1 MLGGLEF
8 EATNCYP
15 TRDPGHGYP
24 PLVFSFATPSDVTLS
39 PGSWLTSMKMNES
52 GDLDHLQSIKRSATL
67 PARLISHSARA
78 SAAALPDNVIFHHPS
93 CRIVQFAP
101 RSFAPIPSASSP
113 SDFDYPVD
121 TVETLPWRSASER
134 TLATAALRIEKVH
147 GLTVF
152 LKCGSIVQPIL
163 KNSQCWCVDGVS
175 KFVLR
180 IRPLFY
186 YRIEIPYESPE
197 DKGLVEQ
204 LKTAL
209 PTILRYEVT
218 PCPFKRAFTV
228 ELPEEAMAPRR
239 KRAWR
244 PKDRKDSLTASLG
257 NLQVPLADNKLDTS
271 DSAGDETEGDLTD
284 DSAITSMR
292 ANSVTSEASPPSKS
306 PSELELAPE
315 STAKEEQVAKA
326 SVEEVAE
333 VPDRRASL
341 TETMPTV
348 LVSHE
353 ANLKPTE
360 AKDMFKSVDVALA
373 DMHCK
378 KEDAASMMA
387 EDVKNP
393 LESLN
398 TQLSNETEQ
407 PDKPSDEPDQ
417 YQRTEAEETHLS
429 IEAANQSAL
438 TAVLNEEKAVETG
451 VADQSTQSVD
461 KRVDSNPVTA
471 NEILTTTES
480 FGITRCNDPHNVTPN
495 PSPKMK
501 EAGVETAQRKTPA
514 HTDFRSAGEAGLLA
528 DPGTDQDVSF
538 SSSPESF
545 HSADFLSPSESAST
559 RSSPIGKPDVVSV
572 NSVAFGNDYGFPIVT
587 DKLSNVHSS
596 TSGNISNICL
606 KTVASTSP
614 GPPDASA
621 MSPSATSATETKPS
635 LAVPSRTR
643 TASSS
648 SSRTTASVT
657 DFDHMSTEFRRR
669 AQATRQRDISPMPP
683 PSAIYQPRQG
693 DEATSLLTKAL
704 TLVLVPPISLFI
716 VLLHITARIVISPGV
731 TPPSNDSKTSTKV
744 PGRLSLAE
752 DDFDFPLDREASDY
766 EDAGPT
772 NKVDPWDLD

>member
-1 MLGGLEF
+1 
-8 EATNCYP
+8 
-15 TRDPGHGYP
+15 
-24 PLVFSFATPSDVTLS
+24 
-39 PGSWLTSMKMNES
+39 MNES

-292 ANSVTSEASPPSKS
+292 ANSVTSEASPPSSTTFALPIPRNPTRRSISETTQTFSSIRAKFEATSVPEES

-545 HSADFLSPSESAST
+545 HSADFLLLQNQHQLALRPSENRMWCRLT
-559 RSSPIGKPDVVSV
+559 RS
-572 NSVAFGNDYGFPIVT
+572 
-587 DKLSNVHSS
+587 
-596 TSGNISNICL
+596 
-606 KTVASTSP
+606 
-614 GPPDASA
+614 
-621 MSPSATSATETKPS
+621 
-635 LAVPSRTR
+635 
-643 TASSS
+643 
-648 SSRTTASVT
+648 
-657 DFDHMSTEFRRR
+657 
-669 AQATRQRDISPMPP
+669 
-683 PSAIYQPRQG
+683 
-693 DEATSLLTKAL
+693 LLEMTMG
-704 TLVLVPPISLFI
+704 SQ
-716 VLLHITARIVISPGV
+716 S
-731 TPPSNDSKTSTKV
+731 
-744 PGRLSLAE
+744 
-752 DDFDFPLDREASDY
+752 
-766 EDAGPT
+766 
-772 NKVDPWDLD
+772 